1 MGIVKQGNVNI
12 NGTILEAKQIKEIKF
27 YIQITKFSIWR
38 DLMNTNK
45 ETLECALSKIRS
57 HKENFQS
64 AILSFMKQ
72 QYLLEHPFD
81 ELELLNDKLSNSEY
95 VAEYIFPGHL
105 DSFHQILEVVID
117 SQNMIA
123 LNKDNYIR
131 YKCDT
136 LNTDDKQQQYL
147 TAGKQT
153 VIDKYN
159 IDVKALSE
167 YQNDKHTKRVKAR
180 EIERLLNT
188 IEAKEQKRLG

>member
-1 MGIVKQGNVNI
+1 MGIVKQETVNI

-27 YIQITKFSIWR
+27 YIQITKFSVWR

-45 ETLECALSKIRS
+45 ETLECALSRIRS

-81 ELELLNDKLSNSEY
+81 ELELINNKLSDSEY

-123 LNKDNYIR
+123 LNKD
-131 YKCDT
+131 C
-136 LNTDDKQQQYL
+136 
-147 TAGKQT
+147 
-153 VIDKYN
+153 
-159 IDVKALSE
+159 
-167 YQNDKHTKRVKAR
+167 
-180 EIERLLNT
+180 LL
-188 IEAKEQKRLG
+188 I